1 MARKPVPLP
10 KGAPEAPAMRPPI
23 RIEREAVDILF
34 GGNEGL
40 DAAIKAY
47 SLALK
52 AHAKS
57 VNIPA
62 PTTHPFVERIVREHA
77 GQYIVVEPPEEEKA
91 PEPEPDPVKAAEIPA
106 DPTLAEIKEKARR
119 TLSDLRH
126 RKVREG
132 VTYKGYSFWGDPM
145 SVYAIVTALMAIEDE
160 GNILLRWKAKRGEFA
175 ELERVDL
182 RVLLKLIHKRTQL
195 CFDTERAITQMIR
208 AASTAEEIEA
218 IDFSAGWPA

>member
-10 KGAPEAPAMRPPI
+10 KGAPEAPSARPPVNI
-23 RIEREAVDILF
+23 DREAIDILF

-47 SLALK
+47 TLALK
-52 AHAKS
+52 GHAKS

-62 PTTHPFVERIVREHA
+62 PTTHPWVEKIVREHA
-77 GQYIVVEPPEEEKA
+77 SQYIVIEPETP
-91 PEPEPDPVKAAEIPA
+91 PPPPEPDPVKEAEIPP

-119 TLSDLRH
+119 VLSDLRH

-145 SVYAIVTALMAIEDE
+145 SAYAIGTALMAIEDE
-160 GNILLRWKAKRGEFA
+160 GNVLVRWKAKRGEFA

-182 RVLLKLIHKRTQL
+182 KVLLKLIHKRTQM
-195 CFDTERAITQMIR
+195 CFDTERAITQAIR
-208 AASTAEEIEA
+208 AASTVEEIEA